1 MSRFIHRL
9 ALRNHHRVAA
19 GVLAAA
25 VALGACQDETVPPLA
40 PAPRALASKGGNK
53 ASEERVIFTGVKGGP
68 AHIYSMNPDG
78 SNVQQLTADSA
89 SDDYPD
95 FAPDNR
101 KFVFVRNLGIG
112 QSELFTANAD
122 GTKQTQLTTLG
133 TSVMQPR
140 YSPDG
145 SKIAFVAYTFG
156 GGGFDIYTINSDGT
170 GIKRLTYE
178 DSQDQSP
185 AWSPDGQQIAFDS
198 DRGSPGLPF
207 VYLMNADGLNVRLL
221 PGNDAGAI
229 SQPAWSPDGAQIAVA
244 GPGAAMFVVRVFT
257 QTMAP
262 IGPLFTDGESEHPTW
277 SKDSK
282 LVLFSSSR
290 GIEGT
295 YEIYSSPPGTTDA
308 TLMRR
313 LTVFSPGHALRP
325 SYSH

>member
-1 MSRFIHRL
+1 MSRFIHPTIASRP
-9 ALRNHHRVAA
+9 VAV
-19 GVLAAA
+19 GILTLG
-25 VALGACQDETVPPLA
+25 VALGACQDESALPLA
-40 PAPRALASKGGNK
+40 PAPRAFAAKGGNK
-53 ASEERVIFTGVKGGP
+53 PGSAESVIFAGRNGTRY
-68 AHIYSMNPDG
+68 HIYSMNPDG
-78 SNVQQLTADSA
+78 SNVRQLTTDST
-89 SDDYPD
+89 SDDFPD

-101 KFVFVRNLGIG
+101 KFVFIRYLSAS

-122 GTKQTQLTTLG
+122 GTKQAQLTTMG
-133 TSVMQPR
+133 TYVMQPR

-145 SKIAFVAYTFG
+145 SKIAFVAYSSDNG
-156 GGGFDIYTINSDGT
+156 RFDIYTINADGS
-170 GIKRLTYE
+170 GLKRLTYE

-221 PGNDAGAI
+221 PGNNAGSI
-229 SQPAWSPDGAQIAVA
+229 SQPAWSPDGTRIAVA
-244 GPGAAMFVVRVFT
+244 GPGGALFVSRLET

-262 IGPLFTDGESEHPTW
+262 IGPLFTNGESEHPTW

-295 YEIYSSPPGTTDA
+295 YEIYSSPPGSIDP
-308 TLMRR
+308 TLVRR
-313 LTVFSPGHALRP
+313 LTVFSPNEAVRP